1 MSARLLR
8 RQAALCRARAAL
20 DLEEAE
26 LLEAAAAELAAE
38 LPKPRPGS
46 RMRPPEGPVD
56 ELAQKRAA
64 RALRPRGIV

>member
-1 MSARLLR
+1 MNPRLLR

-38 LPKPRPGS
+38 LPRPRPGS

-56 ELAQKRAA
+56 EVAERRAA
-64 RALRPRGIV
+64 RALRARGLV

>member
-1 MSARLLR
+1 MNPRLLR

-38 LPKPRPGS
+38 LPKPRPGA

-56 ELAQKRAA
+56 EVAERRAA
-64 RALRPRGIV
+64 RALRARGLV